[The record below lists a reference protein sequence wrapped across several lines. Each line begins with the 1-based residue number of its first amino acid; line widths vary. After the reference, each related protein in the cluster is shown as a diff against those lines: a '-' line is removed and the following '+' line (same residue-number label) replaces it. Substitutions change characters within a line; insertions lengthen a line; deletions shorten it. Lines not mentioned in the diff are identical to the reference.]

1 MEKLKVCMNPAL
13 PTSYTEALS
22 YLEEIGKLRYK
33 LDQVIAAVNAGQ
45 TFYIL
50 PIATAETAGGV
61 KAVSKTDE
69 SHKVAIDADGQIW
82 SAYPTISDD
91 QTLGLVKGT
100 VKTDEDAMVAVDEN
114 GEMWYKTPEIATD
127 KVAGIV
133 KAIIKDAQT
142 HKVAIDTDG
151 QLYSDYPNVASTE
164 LGLVRGNSKTAN
176 QTTPVGIDSNGRMYV
191 DTSID
196 LPQATGTQLGGVKA
210 ALATS
215 KYTGDVRI
223 DPDGELKVQEY
234 TLPVANPS
242 TIGGVKAFPIRDQTE
257 PVGIDPTNNALY
269 SKYPE
274 IATDTTAG
282 IVKVKAKTN
291 ETVEVA
297 ADADGK
303 LYVPANAGI
312 EVASDT
318 TIGGIKAKARTN
330 EDRKVAVGTDGYA
343 YYKIPQA
350 SALEIGG
357 IKAEPRTTETNEVR
371 IDTTTGKLYASSSGL
386 TNIPKAS
393 ANTIGG
399 ILADPASGIDNIP
412 VRISTDGHLFAE
424 NTRTTDAAST
434 TTMGG
439 IIVGKGGND
448 QGNPPTMQSAFL
460 PDSVE
465 YPLLAGKRIPYSVDT
480 VDDGVFETYNTEVY
494 IDLTETPPDQ
504 ITGTKLN
511 SYVNYATNHGYILS
525 IYALDNKNKTRQ
537 FFDSGKDAGK
547 NRVFTSV
554 PYTDS
559 GNKDKLT
566 ITTLTVYADTSG
578 SESYF
583 INDYVIEPTVIGPAT
598 ASTYGTV
605 KAEKKTVNET
615 SEVKIDTVTGK
626 LYAPATSG
634 DSIYRLYDCGSNLV
648 LPTTFWTEFLYPCI
662 RAGKL
667 PIIRITASSSSQ
679 TIQYTFTCD
688 VITVKEPLE
697 TNIGILYF
705 RCLQDVDLE
714 EWQGSSNTMGYRVM
728 KIPVATT
735 ESYHLSFPTATIT
748 LTIV

>member
-1 MEKLKVCMNPAL
+1 MEKLKVCMNPSL

-50 PIATAETAGGV
+50 PIATDTTLGGV
-61 KAVSKTDE
+61 KAISKTDE

-82 SAYPTISDD
+82 SAYPTTAND

-127 KVAGIV
+127 KIAGIV

-164 LGLVRGNSKTAN
+164 LGLVRGNSKTPN
-176 QTTPVGIDSNGRMYV
+176 QTTPVGIDANGNMFV
-191 DTSID
+191 DTSVD

-215 KYTGDVRI
+215 DYTGDVRI
-223 DPDGELKVQEY
+223 DSNGELKVKEY

-242 TIGGVKAFPIRDQTE
+242 NIGGVKAFPIRGQKE

-269 SKYPE
+269 SKYPNV
-274 IATDTTAG
+274 ANDTVAG
-282 IVKVKAKTN
+282 IVKAKAKTN

-297 ADADGK
+297 ADTDGK

-318 TIGGIKAKARTN
+318 TIGGIKAKTRTN

-350 SALEIGG
+350 STLEIGG

-371 IDTTTGKLYASSSGL
+371 IDTTTGKLYAGSGGL

-448 QGNPPTMQSAFL
+448 QGNPPTIQSAFL
-460 PDSVE
+460 PDPVE

-494 IDLTETPPDQ
+494 IDLTETAPDQ

-511 SYVNYATNHGYILS
+511 SYVNYATNHGYKLS

-554 PYTDS
+554 PYMDS

-566 ITTLTVYADTSG
+566 ITTLIVYADTSG

-605 KAEKKTVNET
+605 KAAKKTANET
-615 SEVKIDTVTGK
+615 AEVKIDIATGK

-634 DSIYRLYDCGSNLV
+634 DSMYRLYDCGSNLLV
-648 LPTTFWTEFLYPCI
+648 PTTFWTDFLYPCL

-667 PIIRITASSSSQ
+667 PMIRITASNSSQ
-679 TIQYTFTCD
+679 TTQYTFTCD
-688 VITVKEPLE
+688 VVVLKEPLE
-697 TNIGILYF
+697 TNIGTLYF
-705 RCLQDVDLE
+705 RCLQDIDLE
-714 EWQGSSNTMGYRVM
+714 DWQGSSNMITYQVMRV
-728 KIPVATT
+728 PVATQ
-735 ESYHLSFPTATIT
+735 ENYHLSFMPVNIQLAVI
-748 LTIV
+748 

>member
-1 MEKLKVCMNPAL
+1 MNPAL

-22 YLEEIGKLRYK
+22 YLEEIGRLRYE
-33 LDQVIAAVNAGQ
+33 LNQVIAAVNAGQ

-50 PIATAETAGGV
+50 PIATDTTLGGV

-114 GEMWYKTPEIATD
+114 GEMWYKTPEVATD
-127 KVAGIV
+127 KIAGIV
-133 KAIIKDAQT
+133 KAVIKDKQT

-151 QLYSDYPNVASTE
+151 QLYSDYPDIASTE
-164 LGLVRGNSKTAN
+164 LGLVKGAAKTAN
-176 QTTPVGIDSNGRMYV
+176 QTTPVGIASDGRMYV
-191 DTSID
+191 DTSTDI
-196 LPQATGTQLGGVKA
+196 PQATATQLGGVKVNA
-210 ALATS
+210 ATAD
-215 KYTGDVRI
+215 YTGDVRI
-223 DPDGELKVQEY
+223 DANGNLKVKPY
-234 TLPVANPS
+234 ILPDN
-242 TIGGVKAFPIRDQTE
+242 IGKAVNKTTQTHA
-257 PVGIDPTNNALY
+257 VGISNDSQLY
-269 SKYPE
+269 SDYPN
-274 IATDTTAG
+274 IATDNTAG
-282 IVKVKAKTN
+282 IVKAKTKTD

-297 ADADGK
+297 VDNNGK

-312 EVASDT
+312 TVASDT
-318 TIGGIKAKARTN
+318 TIGGIKAKARTD
-330 EDRKVAVGTDGYA
+330 EDRKIAVGTDGYA
-343 YYKIPQA
+343 YYKVPQA

-357 IKAEPRTTETNEVR
+357 VKAEPRTTETNEVR
-371 IDTTTGKLYASSSGL
+371 IDTTTGKLYAGSGGI
-386 TNIPKAS
+386 TSIPKAT
-393 ANTIGG
+393 ANAIGG

-448 QGNPPTMQSAFL
+448 QGNPPTLQSTFF

-465 YPLLAGKRIPYSVDT
+465 YPLLAGKRMPYSVDT

-511 SYVNYATNHGYILS
+511 SYINYATNHGYILS

-537 FFDSGKDAGK
+537 FFDTGKEAGK

-566 ITTLTVYADTSG
+566 VTTLTVYIDTTG

-583 INDYVIEPTVIGPAT
+583 INDYVIEPTYIGPAT

-605 KAEKKTVNET
+605 KAAKKTDNET
-615 SEVKIDTVTGK
+615 AEVKIDTATGK
-626 LYAPATSG
+626 LYAPTTSG
-634 DSIYRLYDCGSNLV
+634 DSMYRLYDCGSNLV

-662 RAGKL
+662 QAGKL
-667 PIIRITASSSSQ
+667 PMIRISASTANP
-679 TIQYTFTCD
+679 IQYTFTCD
-688 VITVKEPLE
+688 VVYPKEPLA
-697 TNIGILYF
+697 TNTGILYF

-714 EWQGSSNTMGYRVM
+714 EWQGSSNIMTFRVM

-735 ESYHLSFPTATIT
+735 ENYHLDFPSANIQ
-748 LTIV
+748 LAVI